1 VNWDAIGA
9 IGEVIGGVGVVA
21 SLLYLAVQTRQNT
34 RAVRVAS
41 FHQVA
46 DSFSELSLAVFQ
58 DPSLVSL
65 ITRSRS
71 EPDSLTPEDTARFG
85 FFLLTLFR
93 RAESMFFHCEQGALQ
108 RESWVGIH
116 RTLEVMLTHP
126 MADQWWSES
135 ADRFN
140 PTFRAYIEEL
150 RLIDGSNA

>member
-1 VNWDAIGA
+1 VNWNAVGA
-9 IGEVIGGVGVVA
+9 IGEVVGAVGVVA

-46 DSFSELSLAVFQ
+46 GSFSELSLAAFQ
-58 DPSLVSL
+58 DPTLASLL
-65 ITRSRS
+65 TRARS
-71 EPDSLTPEDTARFG
+71 DPEALTLEETARYE

-93 RAESMFFHCEQGALQ
+93 RAESMFFHSEQGTLQ
-108 RESWVGIH
+108 RQSWSGIH
-116 RTLEVMLTHP
+116 RTLEASLSRALTRR
-126 MADQWWSES
+126 WWQET

-150 RLIDGSNA
+150 LRAVEPAA